1 MLPNEPESLDS
12 MKARLDAAL
21 SVVYDAAEIEA
32 GRGKRPGE
40 LRQHVFDF
48 EDGIRCI
55 ASLDRQINGHV
66 YLHMS
71 FSTID
76 WHGLSLPGFFARVEQ
91 IPTDF
96 WPDQILLP
104 MQQFMTE
111 RAVHV
116 IFDPPPSWK
125 RFYETCAKTHDP
137 APKTGSSAG

>member
-1 MLPNEPESLDS
+1 MLPNQPESLEV
-12 MKARLDAAL
+12 MRERLPKAL

-32 GRGKRPGE
+32 GRGQRPGE

-55 ASLDRQINGHV
+55 ASLDRQPNGHV

-76 WHGLSLPGFFARVEQ
+76 WHGQSLPAFFARVEQ

-104 MQQFMTE
+104 MQQFMTP

-125 RFYETCAKTHDP
+125 QFYETCAKLHEGT
-137 APKTGSSAG
+137 PKTGSSAG